1 MLSIDRFEEGYAVC
15 IDEDGRVINITV
27 ELVEDDAKEGDV
39 IFFEDGMYHVSEE
52 ATQAVRDEILALQD
66 ELFE

>member
-15 IDEDGRVINITV
+15 IDEDGRVINIDV
-27 ELVEDDAKEGDV
+27 ELVEDDAKEGDI
-39 IFFEDGMYHVSEE
+39 IFFEDGMYHASEE
-52 ATQAVRDEILALQD
+52 ATQAARDEILALQD